1 MTLLDGYVIEL
12 PSNTLLLVSSVLLFS
27 QVDIVASNSHGV
39 EMDDMEEDLLGINPT
54 LLLKPS
60 ML

>member
-1 MTLLDGYVIEL
+1 VIEL